1 MDAATPEDLRSSG
14 TLLAFK
20 NNPSMLTDLVSLL
33 YQSLTRRETLLDLG
47 VGFGYAAQMLKNT
60 LGFKEAVGVDIDEE
74 RLAKSSERGIKT
86 VSLDLDQ
93 ASTHLPFPDESVDLV
108 TCLGVLNYIR
118 SYDCMINETSRV
130 LRPGGIF
137 VTSVPNLGWW
147 VNRISLLFGFQPPH
161 VGVSS
166 DRAVGLPGFYPR
178 QKATK
183 YLHSLTLRALKEILT
198 LHGFD
203 VLKVYGGRE
212 NGYETMHNPILRG
225 VVAAS
230 ENLLSRSSAL
240 AVRIITVSRKRVSSA
255 NHSFSHYPLE
265 EILGNSSVPAV

>member
-93 ASTHLPFPDESVDLV
+93 ASTHLPFPDESVDLQSD
-108 TCLGVLNYIR
+108 LPSIERHHGPL
-118 SYDCMINETSRV
+118 D
-130 LRPGGIF
+130 
-137 VTSVPNLGWW
+137 NLGDPFCDVTKIQEVRFDW
-147 VNRISLLFGFQPPH
+147 LLIGEIGGEYAGFLYWHLGEKPFFAPH
-161 VGVSS
+161 VENFAHIREVQVLEKFQGQGVGRQLILYALESLKALGTKNVFLATAETNDVARHLYES
-166 DRAVGLPGFYPR
+166 LGFKQFRKQIHY
-178 QKATK
+178 
-183 YLHSLTLRALKEILT
+183 TLRI
-198 LHGFD
+198 
-203 VLKVYGGRE
+203 
-212 NGYETMHNPILRG
+212 
-225 VVAAS
+225 
-230 ENLLSRSSAL
+230 
-240 AVRIITVSRKRVSSA
+240 
-255 NHSFSHYPLE
+255 
-265 EILGNSSVPAV
+265 NSSTKEDLQPR